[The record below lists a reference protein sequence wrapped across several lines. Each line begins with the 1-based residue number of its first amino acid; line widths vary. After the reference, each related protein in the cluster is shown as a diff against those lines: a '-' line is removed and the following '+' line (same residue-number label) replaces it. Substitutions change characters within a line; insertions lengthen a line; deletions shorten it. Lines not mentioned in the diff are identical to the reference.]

1 MFKHPSKSTI
11 DRINEYIVK
20 EEKNKRKKVKNN
32 NIMEKG
38 KIYRTDEAGE
48 IVLNMEKNQD

>member
-32 NIMEKG
+32 NIIEKG
-38 KIYRTDEAGE
+38 RIYRTDEAGE
-48 IVLNMEKNQD
+48 IVLNMEKNQY